1 MSKAPF
7 NVRFKTIVCAVLLTA
22 LSACAP
28 TQTTPPSIA
37 APAPAPPL
45 TIASWNLEH
54 LAEHDGAGCR
64 ARNEP
69 DYAAMRA
76 YAEAINADVIA
87 FQEVENEAAAERV
100 FDPTRYQIIIEARP
114 GSGRRT
120 ACSDRPDAFM
130 TRQAVGFAVRR
141 DLNVTRFA
149 DVTALQAGGQDLRS
163 GVDIAVNRPGT
174 APLRL
179 LVVHLKSGCFEGA
192 ARTDC
197 PRLFEQIPIVEA
209 WIDARAR
216 EGVRFGVL
224 GDFNRR
230 LALPGDSVWA
240 DWDDGE
246 PAGADLALA
255 AGAVEPHC
263 DPRYHDFIDH
273 IVLDQ
278 RAARSATGFREWPFP
293 GPRLSDHCAL
303 SVRL

>member
-1 MSKAPF
+1 MRALVVS
-7 NVRFKTIVCAVLLTA
+7 VLLA
-22 LSACAP
+22 IGGCAP
-28 TQTTPPSIA
+28 TQSAMTPEA
-37 APAPAPPL
+37 APASLL

-64 ARNEP
+64 ARSEP

-76 YAEAINADVIA
+76 YADALNADVIA
-87 FQEVENEAAAERV
+87 FQEVENQAAAERV
-100 FDPTRYQIIIEARP
+100 FDPTRYQIVIEARP

-120 ACSDRPDAFM
+120 ACNDHPDAFM

-163 GVDIAVNRPGT
+163 GVDIAVSRPGA

-209 WIDARAR
+209 WIDARAA
-216 EGVRFGVL
+216 EGVGFGVL

-240 DWDDGE
+240 AWDDGE
-246 PAGADLALA
+246 PAGADLMLA
-255 AGAVEPHC
+255 AGATTPHC
-263 DPRYHDFIDH
+263 DPRYRDFIDH

-278 RAARSATGFREWPFP
+278 RAAARATEFHEWVYP
-293 GPRLSDHCAL
+293 GPRLSDHCAI